1 MSLGFVHTSVACTL
15 RWSGKRSS
23 DLNHY
28 LAAADGAHR
37 RHVTA
42 LAQPVPMFAAKYH
55 SLGKPRRVMS
65 SCMAKYLGSSVAP
78 LPWARLRGPEA
89 TL

>member
-1 MSLGFVHTSVACTL
+1 MDVLCGVTDKSV
-15 RWSGKRSS
+15 
-23 DLNHY
+23 NHY
-28 LAAADGAHR
+28 FAAADGAHR

-55 SLGKPRRVMS
+55 SLGKRRRVMS
-65 SCMAKYLGSSVAP
+65 SCMVKYLGLSVAP
-78 LPWARLRGPEA
+78 LPSARLRGPEA